1 MGEFIGRV
9 LVYKNII
16 SAWEQPFK
24 GDKIKVRPMVRCLS
38 VPLRLFM
45 QIFRISRTYVLSLRS
60 LL

>member
-24 GDKIKVRPMVRCLS
+24 GDKIKVRPMVRCPS

-45 QIFRISRTYVLSLRS
+45 KVSIISRTYVLTL
-60 LL
+60 